1 MDREKKPPHLF
12 FHVPPQYFYKRW
24 FFGHVY
30 EIIEHTADVGIRATG
45 KNMEEAFAEAARGM
59 FAIIT
64 NGSTIESKVERHITI
79 AHTGDME
86 LLVVDW
92 LSELLYIHDVE
103 HLVFGDFSVSI
114 DEKNLTATARGET
127 YDRKK
132 HGYGVEIKA
141 VTYHIL
147 EIQTHKKGV
156 TINILFDI

>member
-1 MDREKKPPHLF
+1 M
-12 FHVPPQYFYKRW
+12 
-24 FFGHVY
+24 Y

-45 KNMEEAFAEAARGM
+45 KNLEEALAEAARGM
-59 FAIIT
+59 FALIT
-64 NGSTIESKVERHITI
+64 GGGTIESRIERHISI

-86 LLVVDW
+86 LLLVDW

-103 HLVFGDFSVSI
+103 HLVFGDFSVSV
-114 DEKNLTATARGET
+114 DGKNLSATARGEV

-141 VTYHIL
+141 VTYHML

-156 TINILFDI
+156 TINVLFDI